1 MYNGTLFSHK
11 KWNSAVDDNMD
22 RSWGYYAKWNSHM
35 EKDKYHVILSKSG
48 IKKNQYEQN
57 KTKTKLIDT
66 EKN

>member
-22 RSWGYYAKWNSHM
+22 RSWRYYAKWNSHM

-48 IKKNQYEQN
+48 IKKTNMN
-57 KTKTKLIDT
+57 KTKQKQ
-66 EKN
+66 NS